1 MKIINTVE
9 QWKENYSSIK
19 NYKIGFVPT
28 MGGLHQGHISLIKK
42 SIEENQIT
50 VVSIYLN
57 PTQFNDKNDLLTYP
71 SNFEDDCKILEEL
84 NVDYL
89 FAPTYDVIYPDDYKY
104 VITEKD
110 FSKTLCGATR
120 PGHFDGVLTV
130 VMKLFNIIKPQNAYF
145 GEKDY
150 QQYKLLDGLV
160 KAFFLDVKL
169 IPCPIIRE
177 ESGLALSSRN
187 RKLSKEAMK
196 IAPKIHQIISSE
208 NSLEEKEKMLID
220 AGFTID
226 YITQKENR
234 LYVAVF
240 LEGVRLIDNV
250 ELK

>member
-9 QWKENYSSIK
+9 QWKENYSLIK

-28 MGGLHQGHISLIKK
+28 MGGLHEGHISLIKK

-71 SNFEDDCKILEEL
+71 ANFEDDCKILDKL
-84 NVDYL
+84 NVDFV
-89 FAPTYDVIYPDDYKY
+89 FAPTYDVIYPDNYKY
-104 VITEKD
+104 VISEKE
-110 FSKTLCGATR
+110 FSKLLCGATR

-130 VMKLFNIIKPQNAYF
+130 VMKLFNIIKPNNAYF

-177 ESGLALSSRN
+177 DSGLALSSRN
-187 RKLSKEAMK
+187 RKLSKEGIK
-196 IAPKIHQIISSE
+196 IASKIHQIISSN
-208 NSLEEKEKMLID
+208 NSLEDKEKMLIN

-226 YITQKENR
+226 YITQIEKR